1 MYVEY
6 EAQKKKKK
14 KKKKIFKTIA
24 YLKKINRNVWPK
36 IQNADEL
43 PVVEMENRHGCM
55 L

>member
-14 KKKKIFKTIA
+14 KKKYMTIA

-43 PVVEMENRHGCM
+43 PIVEMENRHGCM